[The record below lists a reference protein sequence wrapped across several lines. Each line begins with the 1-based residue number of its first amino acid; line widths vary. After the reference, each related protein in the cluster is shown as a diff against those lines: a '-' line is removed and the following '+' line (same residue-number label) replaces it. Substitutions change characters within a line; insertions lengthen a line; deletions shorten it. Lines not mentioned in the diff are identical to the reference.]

1 VAVVG
6 GGPSG
11 AVAARLLASWGHRV
25 TLITRPVD
33 SSRALAN
40 SLPPSTR
47 KLLAQVGILDIV
59 ERVGYRTTGNTLWWG
74 ERTGQVEPFSIDG
87 STWGYQVDRVRLD
100 TQLVDAAARSGVRV
114 EPDARVQQVEFGDA
128 GVAVS
133 YVTSDG
139 PRACAARMVLDCS
152 GRSGVVA
159 TARRLRRHVPGGRMQ
174 ALVGVWE
181 RPGGWRLQNPTHTFI
196 ETCDEGWAWSI
207 PTTDAVRHVGIMVD
221 GATSRVTRG
230 PSIEATYRS
239 QLALT
244 PRIDRQVSGS
254 RLARVFACD
263 ASVYTA
269 LQHAGPGYLLVGDA
283 GTTLNPLSSFGVK
296 KALTSAWL
304 AAIVAHTCLV
314 HPERAAEAQAFFSRW
329 ESQVWQ
335 VNLQRSRE
343 FATEAFGRHRS
354 AFWSAQS
361 DAVVDEAEL
370 PLDESALLTSADV
383 RAALSRLREC
393 DRIVFSRDAERTFVS
408 APIVR
413 GHAIEVEDAVALG
426 PGPRDV
432 LRYVRGIDLVAV
444 AMLAPRCDD
453 IPLMFE
459 QYVSRYGPVPLP
471 DFLACLS
478 LLTARGVLRANARVP
493 LARS

>member
-1 VAVVG
+1 VVG

-25 TLITRPVD
+25 RLITRPAD
-33 SSRALAN
+33 PSRALAN

-47 KLLAQVGILDIV
+47 KLLAQVDILDIV
-59 ERVGYRTTGNTLWWG
+59 DRVGYRTTGNTLWWG
-74 ERTGQVEPFSIDG
+74 DREGQAEPFSADG
-87 STWGYQVDRVRLD
+87 TTWGYQIDRALLD
-100 TQLVDAAARSGVRV
+100 GHLMDAAARRGARA
-114 EPDARVQQVEFGDA
+114 EPDARVHAVEFGNGDA
-128 GVAVS
+128 VVRYATGAGHR
-133 YVTSDG
+133 TC
-139 PRACAARMVLDCS
+139 RARIVLDCS

-159 TARRLRRHVPGGRMQ
+159 VPQRLRRQVPGGRMQ

-181 RPGGWRLQNPTHTFI
+181 RPDGWLLRNPTHTFI
-196 ETCDEGWAWSI
+196 EPCDEGWAWSI
-207 PTTDAVRHVGIMVD
+207 PTTDSVRHVGIMVD

-230 PSIEATYRS
+230 SSLESTYCT

-244 PRIDRQVSGS
+244 PRIDQQMRGS

-269 LQHAGPGYLLVGDA
+269 ARHAADGFVLVGDA
-283 GTTLNPLSSFGVK
+283 GSTLNPLSSFGVK

-304 AAIVAHTCLV
+304 AAVVAHTCLV
-314 HPERAAEAQAFFSRW
+314 HPERTAAAQTFFSRW

-335 VNLQRSRE
+335 VNLKRSRE
-343 FATEAFGRHRS
+343 FAREAFERHRS
-354 AFWSAQS
+354 AFWAAQS
-361 DAVVDEAEL
+361 NADVDDALL
-370 PLDESALLTSADV
+370 PIDESALLTAPDV
-383 RAALSRLREC
+383 KAALSKLRDSDEV
-393 DRIVFSRDAERTFVS
+393 VFSRNPDRTFVS

-413 GHAIEVEDAVALG
+413 GHAIEIEEAVALG
-426 PGPRDV
+426 PEPRDV
-432 LRYVRGIDLVAV
+432 LRYVRGVDLVAL
-444 AMLAPRCDD
+444 ARLAPRCAD

-459 QYVSRYGPVPLP
+459 HYRSSLGAVPLA

-478 LLTARGVLRANARVP
+478 MLTARGVLRADVRLP